1 MNGISSK
8 IEINGFSD
16 LTSTLVPCVP
26 NGWHAASLQEVVS

>member
-16 LTSTLVPCVP
+16 LTSLVPCVP